1 MRDRYAFRE
10 VERYQQMVKEYPG
23 KIQETV
29 EQSS

>member
-10 VERYQQMVKEYPG
+10 VYHYPQLVKEYPG

-29 EQSS
+29 EQDS